1 MDRTPASAAE
11 TSPLNVFM
19 RRTAAARHSKTQSMR
34 PSKQTWFLVKAEA
47 LREFKSMN
55 AHIQALQQQV
65 NDLYA
70 HLNALRNGQ
79 SLFPMHPSLAHADS
93 PAQYRGNM
101 SPSEPRTSHPP
112 FQGPTSSAF
121 NLDVAKSSLQ
131 TMGITTQ
138 SEAQDDA
145 GSGDIDPAL
154 DGPATQHHAP
164 VAAMATAHHKDPLW
178 QLSKDDAVRLCKVYD
193 EDIGMMYP
201 ILDMAKL
208 LEHAEILFSFIESTI
223 RSGVGNRDLA
233 GADALEGNDINILKM
248 VLASA
253 LVAEGGGE
261 SPLGRALYESC
272 REAFECKLT
281 GPVDIKGLRLL
292 VIVVCK
298 MSWPIRSYEKALT
311 CNLGGIPFPT
321 RRRGTSISYHWP

>member
-1 MDRTPASAAE
+1 
-11 TSPLNVFM
+11 
-19 RRTAAARHSKTQSMR
+19 
-34 PSKQTWFLVKAEA
+34 
-47 LREFKSMN
+47 MN

-79 SLFPMHPSLAHADS
+79 SPFPMHPSLAHAES
-93 PAQYRGNM
+93 PAPYRSNM
-101 SPSEPRTSHPP
+101 SPPQPRASHPQ

-154 DGPATQHHAP
+154 NGSTTQHQAP
-164 VAAMATAHHKDPLW
+164 VAAMATASHKDPLW
-178 QLSKDDAVRLCKVYD
+178 QLSKDEAIRLCKIYD

-201 ILDMAKL
+201 MLDIVKL
-208 LEHAEILFSFIESTI
+208 LEHTETLFGFIESAVRT
-223 RSGVGNRDLA
+223 GLMNRDLA

-261 SPLGRALYESC
+261 WG
-272 REAFECKLT
+272 FIGDKT
-281 GPVDIKGLRLL
+281 
-292 VIVVCK
+292 
-298 MSWPIRSYEKALT
+298 
-311 CNLGGIPFPT
+311 
-321 RRRGTSISYHWP
+321 